1 MCLKKSWRKHL
12 QQQHLKKFAPQKSH

>member
-12 QQQHLKKFAPQKSH
+12 QQQHLEKFAPQKSP